1 MTQRNVTHSR
11 TVEHSRAHLAGPARR
26 VHRLSLGEPVDT
38 SFVPPEAVPRAATTD
53 STTADHSSR
62 ESGST
67 VTTGP
72 KNTRLT
78 LVTRLPYRTG
88 RLRRYHADGRHRRV
102 RPSPGGSG

>member
-38 SFVPPEAVPRAATTD
+38 SFVPPETVPRAA
-53 STTADHSSR
+53 TTADHSSR
-62 ESGST
+62 ESGRT

-102 RPSPGGSG
+102 CPSPGGSG